1 MKWKIDDYD
10 GEYRVVSLALNS
22 IVKSDLEKNEDGM
35 LWVDGDEVFLYP
47 EKRKQMVSNDTL
59 TYLKQRNNY
68 DVFEIWQDGRIVLQ
82 FDVQSIDNYFFVT
95 GKCNS
100 NCIMCPS
107 PEISRR
113 KGQNTDVTSLI
124 KLAQHVPTNVSHITI
139 TGGEPFLIGES
150 IFDFLEFLKR
160 KFEKT
165 EFLFLTNGRIFSVK
179 KYVDLFRE
187 TAPVNSIVAIP
198 IHGSKPEIHDAIT
211 CAENSLI
218 QTKQGI
224 KNLLKIGTR
233 VEIRLVVCKLNA
245 EDIVN
250 TTDMIV
256 NEFPQIE
263 YVSILAMEMTGNAYV
278 NREKV
283 WIPYRKAFQ
292 VIEKAVD
299 HLIKSGI
306 TVKLYNFP
314 LCTVESNYW
323 TLCEKSISPEK
334 IRYIETCDMCRM
346 KNACG
351 GLFAGTVKL
360 EKDDLKAIR

>member
-1 MKWKIDDYD
+1 MKCKIDDYD
-10 GEYRVVSLALNS
+10 GEYRVVSLALDS

-47 EKRKQMVSNDTL
+47 EKRKQKVSNDTL
-59 TYLKQRNNY
+59 TYLKQRSNY
-68 DVFEIWQDGRIVLQ
+68 DVFEIWPDGRIVLQ
-82 FDVQSIDNYFFVT
+82 FDVQSIDNYFFIT

-113 KGQNTDVTSLI
+113 RGQNTDVASLI
-124 KLAQHVPTNVSHITI
+124 KLAQHIPINVSHITI

-165 EFLFLTNGRIFSVK
+165 EFLFLTNGRIFSIK

-224 KNLLKIGTR
+224 KNLLKIGTS

-250 TTDMIV
+250 ITDMIV
-256 NEFPQIE
+256 NEFSQIE

-292 VIEKAVD
+292 VIEKAVN

-334 IRYIETCDMCRM
+334 IRYTETCDRCSM

-351 GLFAGTVKL
+351 GLFAGTLKL